1 MKFFDESP
9 ARKNFTDKTK
19 KMEWMDAAGRNP
31 YDYMIEKKWV
41 ATSYCR
47 NCGAKLKWGE
57 RGYHFDH
64 FDNNPAN
71 NKPENCYL
79 ACATC
84 HDKATPIKRRPIKDY
99 FGDVTGYKTTKLLV
113 GYKKKK
119 RRAGSRRT
127 TQPKS

>member
-1 MKFFDESP
+1 MRFFDEPP
-9 ARKNFTDKTK
+9 ARKNFTEKTK

-47 NCGAKLKWGE
+47 NCEAKLIWGKG
-57 RGYHFDH
+57 GYHFDH
-64 FDNNPAN
+64 FDNNPVN

-84 HDKATPIKRRPIKDY
+84 HGKATKMKRRAIKDI
-99 FGDVTGYKTTKLLV
+99 FGNVISCKTNKVLE

-119 RRAGSRRT
+119 RTAGAKRR
-127 TQPKS
+127 S